1 MGPSGPTSSC
11 QPYRPALGPSG
22 LHDFVF
28 HAHQADDHH
37 VSHLVHLLIGHLVSR
52 FHRAISIHITCHI
65 YPRQLRVVSL
75 VPHWQ
80 GLGCLAPAARQTW
93 LNMVKHG

>member
-37 VSHLVHLLIGHLVSR
+37 VSHLVHLLIGHLVTSML
-52 FHRAISIHITCHI
+52 ATMPTSI
-65 YPRQLRVVSL
+65 
-75 VPHWQ
+75 
-80 GLGCLAPAARQTW
+80 LATMSTFMSATMWKVCKRG
-93 LNMVKHG
+93 K